1 MSNKN
6 KPRDQNSTNENDD
19 GQNELIEENVKDNL
33 KLILNMMVDD
43 VWQSYD
49 NQVV

>member
-49 NQVV
+49 NKVV

>member
-6 KPRDQNSTNENDD
+6 KPIDQNSTNENDD